1 MKTHKLSLK
10 AHTIETA
17 PAEAKPLLEGARKT
31 YGMIPNMYARMANSP
46 GMLSTYLHGYKWF
59 REQSGFTPQEQEVVL
74 LTISRENGCT
84 YCMAAHSM
92 IAHAMSE
99 VPANVT
105 EAIRK
110 NAPIPEPKL
119 AVLSRFTIAMLET
132 KGHPSEEDVQ
142 PFLKAGFSERHIL
155 EIILA
160 IAVKT
165 LSNYANHV
173 FHTPVDQP
181 FSSYEWTPPTK
192 AAQSAGQ

>member
-1 MKTHKLSLK
+1 MKTYALSLK
-10 AHTIETA
+10 AHSIETA
-17 PAEAKPLLEGARKT
+17 PPGAKPLLEGAQKT
-31 YGMIPNMYARMANSP
+31 YRMIPNMYARMANSP
-46 GMLSTYLHGYKWF
+46 GLLSTYLHGYKWF

-74 LTISRENGCT
+74 LTVSRENGCT

-92 IAHAMSE
+92 IAHTMSK
-99 VPANVT
+99 VPAGVT

-110 NAPIPEPKL
+110 NVPIADPKL
-119 AVLSRFTIAMLET
+119 AALSRFTITMLEK
-132 KGHPSEEDVQ
+132 KGHPSDEDVQ
-142 PFLKAGFSERHIL
+142 LFLKAGFSERHIL

-181 FSSYEWTPPTK
+181 FSAYEWTPPAK
-192 AAQSAGQ
+192 AAQGGAQ